1 MRVKLDQEEWES
13 LEQATLGEVLAEV
26 SDRAHARSRLVTAL
40 RLDHR
45 EITDRD
51 IDASLMMEPASRY
64 GRLIAVTQS
73 VEDIEHDAWIAA
85 GRYAK
90 LLHAEGLSLLEAWR
104 AGTSRDLAMN
114 EWLGQLADYLEF
126 TEGRDRQCP
135 ADRRTSLS
143 FWVEEL
149 LTARDGGDLILTAD
163 LLEYEILPRLAA

>member
-1 MRVKLDQEEWES
+1 MRVQLDQEEWIADDR
-13 LEQATLGEVLAEV
+13 ATLEEVLADI
-26 SDRAHARSRLVTAL
+26 SDRAHSRSRLVIKL

-51 IDASLMMEPASRY
+51 LDISLMKQPASRY
-64 GRLIAVTQS
+64 EHLSALTQS
-73 VEDIEHDAWIAA
+73 MADIEHDAWIAA

-104 AGTSRDLAMN
+104 AGTPRDPAMN

-135 ADRRTSLS
+135 ADRRTALS
-143 FWVEEL
+143 FWVQEL
-149 LTARDGGDLILTAD
+149 LAARDGGDLVLTAD